1 MVGSASSKTS
11 VLARGAQTLKDRKLA
26 SRYARALLGA
36 LPDDRE
42 AEVADGFLQ
51 ALHRAFAESAKLRDL
66 LLNPAVARSERKA
79 ALRRMAEPAGGP
91 ARLANFLSI
100 VVDHN
105 RAAALPAIAEVFHEE
120 REARAGVVPA
130 EIVTARPLGEDLRR
144 RAEQALQRMTGRRVR
159 LGMRTEPAIL
169 GGAVT
174 RIGSTIYDGSLR
186 TQLSQLRRSLVLD

>member
-1 MVGSASSKTS
+1 
-11 VLARGAQTLKDRKLA
+11 LKDRKLA